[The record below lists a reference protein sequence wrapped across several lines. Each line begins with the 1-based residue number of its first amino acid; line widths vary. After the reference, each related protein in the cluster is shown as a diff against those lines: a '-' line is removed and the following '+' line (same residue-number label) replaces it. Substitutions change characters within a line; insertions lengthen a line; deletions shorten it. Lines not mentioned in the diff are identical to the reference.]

1 MSRNVQDNLPIRD
14 GNCANLLMHATR
26 LGQKKEILF
35 IAVYTVIS
43 DVVIVLQIEFL
54 KINVILDSI

>member
-1 MSRNVQDNLPIRD
+1 MR
-14 GNCANLLMHATR
+14 ATR